1 MNEFQRELM
10 STYIKTNVSPLIV
23 DFIDGDSIPNSVVL
37 QADCNLEELN
47 GYYDDVQ
54 FNPPEW
60 LKKLEETNVLRILVI
75 DKIDSISKEE
85 QKKFIEI
92 LKYRQVFTNK
102 IPKET
107 IIIVTAENINER
119 TIDEEIYS
127 LVAHIGG

>member
-107 IIIVTAENINER
+107 IIIVTADNINER
-119 TIDEEIYS
+119 TNEEEIYS